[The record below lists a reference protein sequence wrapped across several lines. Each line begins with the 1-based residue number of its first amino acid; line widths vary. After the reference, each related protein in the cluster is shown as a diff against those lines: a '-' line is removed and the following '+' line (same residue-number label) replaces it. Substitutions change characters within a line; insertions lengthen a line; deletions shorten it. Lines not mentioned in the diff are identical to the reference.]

1 MFLPTLLLA
10 LSPITPADLR
20 CADMPNAV
28 AAHSVMSADV
38 VAREVAAGVA
48 LDSTL
53 AAAYASGETWESF
66 LAAARARRAVWLKNW
81 ESAVIP
87 ADALARARSLPP
99 GFRLLVI
106 AVDAC
111 SDSVNTIPYLAKLVA
126 EVPTLQIRI
135 ISPRAGREIMAARP
149 TPDGRP
155 ATPTVIV
162 LDAAGAEVGCWI
174 ERPIALQAIAIEAGA
189 GGGTAA
195 FAATKQGW
203 YDTDAG
209 ASTIREVVALL
220 ADAARGVRGCDALA
234 SSRGR

>member
-10 LSPITPADLR
+10 LSTVTDADLR
-20 CADMPNAV
+20 CVEADPASGGF
-28 AAHSVMSADV
+28 AA
-38 VAREVAAGVA
+38 EVAADSA
-48 LDSTL
+48 LAT
-53 AAAYASGETWESF
+53 AYASGETWEAF
-66 LAAARARRAVWLKNW
+66 LAAARARRAVWVKNW

-87 ADALARARSLPP
+87 ADALAHARTLPP

-126 EVPTLQIRI
+126 EVPALEMRI

-155 ATPTVIV
+155 ATPTVV
-162 LDAAGAEVGCWI
+162 LLDAAGAEVGCWI
-174 ERPIALQAIAIEAGA
+174 ERPVALQNLAIEARA
-189 GGGTAA
+189 GGGTAE

-220 ADAARGVRGCDALA
+220 AEAAKGVRGCGAAAA
-234 SSRGR
+234 SRAR